1 MQYFDD
7 ESSCGLMSDSNS
19 NEHVSLPMSAVNV
32 DVLSLLT
39 FRTDKKSGFGMLTWS
54 NKDVYSG
61 EWQNNKMW
69 GYGCFRFR

>member
-1 MQYFDD
+1 M
-7 ESSCGLMSDSNS
+7 
-19 NEHVSLPMSAVNV
+19 PMRAPVC
-32 DVLSLLT
+32 LRCHRFI

-69 GYGCFRFR
+69 GYGCFRFRCVCIRIFE